1 MPLTLTQQ
9 ELNEIKYVSMADY
22 VRRVDRLQ
30 SFEDKIAFT
39 THYLARHGG
48 DDNHRDYSFAEAIH
62 IAKMKIADASAK
74 AREEFLHVPNDV
86 VNPEIV
92 DLHHPDGAVNDRPN
106 QLFMA
111 DPTDYLYNESI
122 RLTQEMQGMENSEEN
137 QQRLLDYQMTINALF
152 GNAGNEVEYRAGQL
166 EVNEG
171 RTTRDIKF
179 RLECKMGGP
188 LGFEKAQKA
197 TKPGVLSSMFGTRSV
212 ASRNLDDAWKAF
224 NNPDHVYHGNMDTLD
239 KAAIQYLQHRF
250 PRWDPSKG
258 MISLGMINRLSGTA
272 KARALFSY
280 NILQATAEQRKME
293 DVYDK
298 ITEATRQKFAD
309 ERAAAA
315 GAANEENENE
325 QFQQSLNDQLG
336 GDDEAEFDQE
346 QARRDYAKNF
356 EAVEDEPEEKAEV
369 EP

>member
-22 VRRVDRLQ
+22 VRRVDRLR

-48 DDNHRDYSFAEAIH
+48 DGNHRDYSFAEAIH
-62 IAKMKIADASAK
+62 IAKMKIAEASAK
-74 AREEFLHVPNDV
+74 AREEFVHVPDDV
-86 VNPEIV
+86 VNPEIY
-92 DLHHPDGAVNDRPN
+92 DLHHQDEALNDRPN

-111 DPTDYLYNESI
+111 DPTEYLYNESI
-122 RLTQEMQGMENSEEN
+122 RLAQEMQGVENSEEN
-137 QQRLLDYQMTINALF
+137 QQRLMDYQMTITSLF
-152 GNAGNEVEYRAGQL
+152 GNAGSEVEHKAGEL
-166 EVNEG
+166 EVSEG

-188 LGFEKAQKA
+188 LGFEKAIEA

-212 ASRNLDDAWKAF
+212 ASRNLDEAWKAF

-250 PRWDPSKG
+250 PRWNPSEG
-258 MISLGMINRLSGTA
+258 MISLNMINRLSGTA
-272 KARALFSY
+272 KSRALLSY

-293 DVYDK
+293 GVYDK

-315 GAANEENENE
+315 GALNEENE
-325 QFQQSLNDQLG
+325 QFQQDLNDQLG
-336 GDDEAEFDQE
+336 GDDEAAEFDQE
-346 QARRDYAKNF
+346 QANRDYAKNF
-356 EAVEDEPEEKAEV
+356 EAVENEPEEQAEV